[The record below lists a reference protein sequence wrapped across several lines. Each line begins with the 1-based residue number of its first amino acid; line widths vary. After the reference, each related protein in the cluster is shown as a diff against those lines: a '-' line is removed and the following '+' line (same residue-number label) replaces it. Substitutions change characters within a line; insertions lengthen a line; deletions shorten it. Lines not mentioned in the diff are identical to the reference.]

1 MARWH
6 GADKDIRAAGRP
18 KVYGSHRFK
27 VELDGLQA
35 AGFSEVSGLT
45 IETELEEVREG
56 GVNHYVHRLIKH
68 TKQQPIVLKH
78 GITLSTQL
86 YEWYAA
92 VAEGNVVRKNGAIVL
107 YDEQDTELR
116 RWNFFDAFPYK
127 WVGPE
132 LNASRSE
139 VAVESIEL
147 AHNGFKPAVQRNYVP
162 IE

>member
-6 GADKDIRAAGRP
+6 MDKNNRMIGRP
-18 KVYGSHRFK
+18 QVYTSHRFT
-27 VELDGLQA
+27 VEIDGLEE

-56 GVNHYVHRLIKH
+56 GVNHFVHKFVKQ
-68 TKQQPIVLKH
+68 TKPQPIVLKH
-78 GITLSTQL
+78 GITLSPQM
-86 YEWYAA
+86 YEWYQW
-92 VAEGNVVRKNGAIVL
+92 VIEGHIIRLTGAIIM
-107 YDEQDTELR
+107 YDDQDEILR

-139 VAVESIEL
+139 VAFESIEL
-147 AHNGFKPAVQRNYVP
+147 AHNGFKETSRGG
-162 IE
+162 